1 VHPHSVIFERAKL
14 TNETVASIRVEAGRI
29 TEISVDAPVADAE
42 QRIDLEN
49 MLVIPGLIDGHIH
62 LDKSFIGD
70 AWKPHRPSAAGF
82 DIRERVAIEKELLA
96 GAQSVERRAAA
107 LIELAVSHGTMY
119 MRSHVDI
126 DAEVGLKNLESLVSV
141 KERYRGVI
149 SIELVAFPQSGI
161 LASPGTEDLMAEA
174 LANGADLVGGLDPAG
189 LDRSIDGHLDAVF
202 GIAERHGAGI
212 DIHLHD
218 SDLLGIFELEEISRR
233 TAALGMNGRVAVSHA
248 YALGQVPSDVVK
260 RTAATLADAG
270 VAIMTNAPVTT
281 HFRRFWFYVEQA

>member
-1 VHPHSVIFERAKL
+1 MPSLTPRVILPMPPMPTRRGMHVHQETANRDWPPSGRGFVAACRRPPHAGGQPLSKRKWPVGKSCRAREVETVQPHSVIFERAKL

-119 MRSHVDI
+119 MRSHVD
-126 DAEVGLKNLESLVSV
+126 
-141 KERYRGVI
+141 RR
-149 SIELVAFPQSGI
+149 
-161 LASPGTEDLMAEA
+161 
-174 LANGADLVGGLDPAG
+174 
-189 LDRSIDGHLDAVF
+189 RSRA
-202 GIAERHGAGI
+202 
-212 DIHLHD
+212 
-218 SDLLGIFELEEISRR
+218 
-233 TAALGMNGRVAVSHA
+233 
-248 YALGQVPSDVVK
+248 
-260 RTAATLADAG
+260 
-270 VAIMTNAPVTT
+270 
-281 HFRRFWFYVEQA
+281 